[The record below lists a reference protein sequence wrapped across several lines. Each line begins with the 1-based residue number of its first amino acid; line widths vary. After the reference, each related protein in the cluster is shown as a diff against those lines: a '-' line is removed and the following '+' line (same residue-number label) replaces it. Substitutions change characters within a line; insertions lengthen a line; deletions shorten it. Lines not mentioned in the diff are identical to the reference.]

1 MQAPM
6 KLEDDRKEIPHPGAA
21 CGNKN
26 YPKRRADVSART
38 IEGETLI
45 LDRSSGVIHQLNST
59 AAFIWELCDGRS
71 TIDDICNTVLDNFEI
86 DEGIVRKDVIK
97 NLEDIWNLKL
107 ITWTND

>member
-1 MQAPM
+1 MQTPM
-6 KLEDDRKEIPHPGAA
+6 KLETDRKEIPHRGAPR
-21 CGNKN
+21 GDKN
-26 YPKRRADVSART
+26 YPKRRQDVRART

-71 TIDDICNTVLDNFEI
+71 TIDEICNRVLDNFET

-97 NLEDIWNLKL
+97 NLDDFWDLKL
-107 ITWTND
+107 ITWKID